1 MLWTSRSTRAISIP
15 FALRVGEAFV
25 GEPDEPEIAHIDLV
39 MGSVEGPVGRAFAE
53 ALASPSK
60 GHTPLL
66 AVLTP
71 GVAVRPPT
79 LITPTVTIENMAQ
92 GEKIFG
98 PVQRGIAEAVVES
111 VEEGVIPRDIV
122 DDVVIIANTFVHPEA
137 EDDRRLYENNKEA
150 MKKAIECAMKG
161 EPTIDELIEKK
172 DEVEHPLAKF

>member
-1 MLWTSRSTRAISIP
+1 MTGVTRVP

-25 GEPDEPEIAHIDLV
+25 GEEDEPELAHIDLV
-39 MGSVEGPVGRAFAE
+39 MGSVEGPVGQAFAS

-71 GVAVRPPT
+71 GIAVRPPT

-122 DDVVIIANTFVHPEA
+122 DDIVIIANTFVHPKA
-137 EDDRRLYENNKEA
+137 EDDRRLYENNKRA
-150 MKKAIECAMKG
+150 MKEAIERAMKG
-161 EPTIDELIEKK
+161 GPSVDELIEKK
-172 DEVEHPLAKF
+172 DEVEHPLARF